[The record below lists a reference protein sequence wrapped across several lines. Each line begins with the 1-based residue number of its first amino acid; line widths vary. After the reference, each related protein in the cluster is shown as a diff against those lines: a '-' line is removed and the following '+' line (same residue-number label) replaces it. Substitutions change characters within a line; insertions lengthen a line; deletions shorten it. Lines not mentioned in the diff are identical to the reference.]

1 MWSHA
6 KISLEASLK
15 YASRLGMESIGNY
28 NYDYNETDFD
38 CSLAEAV
45 VATPIF
51 TDGSRMPPE
60 QPQPSQ
66 ERVRSGDQPQSQA
79 SLEPLPPFRSLVNSS
94 TNFQAEPR
102 SRKVKLQERDPV
114 QLRKLNEAKEA
125 RRKWREKFWLQ
136 EEQQK
141 IKELFEVKNSAI
153 FVLSD
158 KAKRAEKELAKVS
171 LQLAKFRKVVTNSE
185 DRSRKVASANA
196 RMLKYISE
204 KL

>member
-1 MWSHA
+1 
-6 KISLEASLK
+6 
-15 YASRLGMESIGNY
+15 MESIGNY

-51 TDGSRMPPE
+51 TDGSRMPLE

-66 ERVRSGDQPQSQA
+66 ERARSSDQPQSQA
-79 SLEPLPPFRSLVNSS
+79 SLEPLPPFQSLVNSP

-102 SRKVKLQERDPV
+102 SRKVKLVERDPV
-114 QLRKLNEAKEA
+114 ELRRLSEAREAK
-125 RRKWREKFWLQ
+125 RKWREEFWLQ

-141 IKELFEVKNSAI
+141 IKELFEVKNSNI

-171 LQLAKFRKVVTNSE
+171 SQLAKFKKVVTNSE
-185 DRSRKVASANA
+185 DRSLKVASANA